1 MRKGITKELE
11 AVPMMVVVNGE
22 QREVPLPQSVSTLLA
37 WLQIPSDRVAVE
49 LNKKL
54 VRKRDWDQTVVPHAS
69 QVEIVEFVGGG

>member
-1 MRKGITKELE
+1 MSIEVL
-11 AVPMMVVVNGE
+11 VNGE
-22 QREVPLPQSVSTLLA
+22 RREVPSDQSVSALLT
-37 WLQIPSDRVAVE
+37 WLEIPSDRVAVE

>member
-1 MRKGITKELE
+1 MRGRILKGVRKDT
-11 AVPMMVVVNGE
+11 VDVVVNGE
-22 QREVPLPQSVSTLLA
+22 RQEVPPEQSVSTLLK

-54 VRKRDWDQTVVPHAS
+54 VRKRDWEQTVVPHAS

>member
-1 MRKGITKELE
+1 MD
-11 AVPMMVVVNGE
+11 VVVNGE
-22 QREVPLPQSVSTLLA
+22 RQEVPPDQSVSSLLK

-49 LNKKL
+49 LNKRL

>member
-1 MRKGITKELE
+1 MQATPIEVL
-11 AVPMMVVVNGE
+11 VNGE
-22 QREVPLPQSVSTLLA
+22 RREVPPEQSVSALLK

>member
-1 MRKGITKELE
+1 LE
-11 AVPMMVVVNGE
+11 GALIEVVLNGE
-22 QREVPLPQSVSTLLA
+22 RREVPPDQSVSTLLA

-69 QVEIVEFVGGG
+69 QLEIVEFVGGG

>member
-1 MRKGITKELE
+1 MEGTLIE
-11 AVPMMVVVNGE
+11 VVLNGE
-22 QREVPLPQSVSTLLA
+22 RREVPPDQSVSMLLA

-69 QVEIVEFVGGG
+69 QLEIVEFVGGG

>member
-1 MRKGITKELE
+1 MSIEVL
-11 AVPMMVVVNGE
+11 VNGE
-22 QREVPLPQSVSTLLA
+22 RREVPSDQSVSALLT
-37 WLQIPSDRVAVE
+37 WLQIPSDRVAIE

>member
-1 MRKGITKELE
+1 MD
-11 AVPMMVVVNGE
+11 VVVNGE
-22 QREVPLPQSVSTLLA
+22 RQEVPPDQSVSSLLK

>member
-1 MRKGITKELE
+1 MQATPIEVL
-11 AVPMMVVVNGE
+11 VNGE
-22 QREVPLPQSVSTLLA
+22 RREVPPEQSVSALLK
-37 WLQIPSDRVAVE
+37 WLQIPSERVAVE